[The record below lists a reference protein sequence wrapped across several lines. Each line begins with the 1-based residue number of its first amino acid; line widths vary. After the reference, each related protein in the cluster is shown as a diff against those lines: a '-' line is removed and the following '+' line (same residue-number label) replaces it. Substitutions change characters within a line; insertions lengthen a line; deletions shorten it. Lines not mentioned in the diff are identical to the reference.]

1 MSNVVYSSSEP
12 SSSSSKM
19 TIRLRDLV
27 ASSSDSSTCA
37 RKWGRAE
44 IVQLDR
50 WWLAGIEI
58 VQGSLGFRLGLD
70 VIIIREVD
78 QWWLLGWLLDDP
90 LLDRS

>member
-1 MSNVVYSSSEP
+1 MLG
-12 SSSSSKM
+12 K
-19 TIRLRDLV
+19 
-27 ASSSDSSTCA
+27 CA

-58 VQGSLGFRLGLD
+58 DQGSLDFRLGLD

-90 LLDRS
+90 LLDCS